1 MAEFVFRHKVDLAG
15 LSDKIEVAS
24 AGTGDEEE
32 GNRVHRGTA
41 RILDR
46 LNIDYSSK
54 RAARINAHDAA
65 KYDYIIAMDAANV
78 RDLRYMGIDSVKLL
92 EYCGANSNISD
103 PWYTGNFDKTF
114 EDVDRGTDALLT
126 YIRNKHFLKGNIG
139 D

>member
-46 LNIDYSSK
+46 LNIDYSS
-54 RAARINAHDAA
+54 NAPP
-65 KYDYIIAMDAANV
+65 V
-78 RDLRYMGIDSVKLL
+78 
-92 EYCGANSNISD
+92 
-103 PWYTGNFDKTF
+103 
-114 EDVDRGTDALLT
+114 
-126 YIRNKHFLKGNIG
+126 
-139 D
+139 